1 MPSEKTAESSGEKAA
16 AQPESKTETTPVN
29 PSDKT
34 NPTQMET
41 GMAAPVVDL
50 VQSKDLLASDGRT
63 YRVTVYYKSDSGIP
77 DEAVLDV
84 REILD
89 GERILAAMTEA
100 EKASLKPEEQKT
112 EEEKKKDLQDAHYA
126 DYLKLA
132 AKALE
137 ETKDAA
143 EGRNSSLP
151 EITL

>member
-1 MPSEKTAESSGEKAA
+1 MSDSVTDNMPSEKTAGSSGEKAA

-100 EKASLKPEEQKT
+100 EKASLKPE
-112 EEEKKKDLQDAHYA
+112 
-126 DYLKLA
+126 
-132 AKALE
+132 
-137 ETKDAA
+137 
-143 EGRNSSLP
+143 
-151 EITL
+151 